1 MNKNRAK
8 EYVKEALSLRL
19 SLQNTKGLKSYEKYE
34 GHLKDFPKSLFKYR
48 CFNKFTI
55 DSISNNYLYLSPA
68 KELDDQFECTAN
80 FDPSITYSNEI
91 IEKYFVEEV
100 ANMISDYPSNFKKS
114 EMKKLMY
121 ECLDKKSK
129 ISAKKEKIDLKSSKI
144 KSNCSSKESKEIL
157 KIFGALISG
166 MWMNDKT
173 PDIFNDLIKKA
184 LSAKDKL
191 GIGSLSEINTSQVM
205 WDMYSDHYSGYCV
218 EYDTSDDIDLK
229 INTFPVVYGNK
240 RQTNILS
247 ILIGMIVEG
256 YIVNLSNNKEYTLE
270 RSLDY
275 FYLIITKYKEWEFQK
290 EWRIVGDAYFKF
302 PMPKIKSIYLGK
314 KCTCDNEKLIIKL
327 AKELGFSVYKQKDNY
342 VDLSIDFEKIYN

>member
-191 GIGSLSEINTSQVM
+191 GIGSLSEINTSQIM

-218 EYDTSDDIDLK
+218 EYDTSYDIDLK

>member
-1 MNKNRAK
+1 MNKKRTK
-8 EYVKEALSLRL
+8 KYVKEALSLRL

-34 GHLKDFPKSLFKYR
+34 EHLKNFPKSLFKYR
-48 CFNKFTI
+48 CFDKYTV

-91 IEKYFVEEV
+91 IKKYFAEEV

-121 ECLDKKSK
+121 ECLDKKTK
-129 ISAKKEKIDLKSSKI
+129 ISVKKEKIDLKSSKI
-144 KSNCSSKESKEIL
+144 KS
-157 KIFGALISG
+157 IFEALISG

-173 PDIFNDLIKKA
+173 PEIFNDLIKKA
-184 LSAKDKL
+184 LSAKDKI

-290 EWRIVGDAYFKF
+290 EWRIVGDAHFKF

-314 KCTCDNEKLIIKL
+314 KCSNDKEKLIIEL
-327 AKELGFSVYKQKDNY
+327 AKEFGFSVYKQKDNY
-342 VDLSIDFEKIYN
+342 IDLSIDFEKIFNL

>member
-55 DSISNNYLYLSPA
+55 DSISNNCLYLSPA

-121 ECLDKKSK
+121 ECLDKKPK
-129 ISAKKEKIDLKSSKI
+129 LSAKKEKIDLKSSKI

-191 GIGSLSEINTSQVM
+191 GIGSLSKINTSQVM

-256 YIVNLSNNKEYTLE
+256 YILNLSNNKEYTLE

-327 AKELGFSVYKQKDNY
+327 AKELRFSVYKQKDNY

>member
-8 EYVKEALSLRL
+8 EYAKEALSLRL
-19 SLQNTKGLKSYEKYE
+19 NLQNTKGLKSYEKYE

-91 IEKYFVEEV
+91 IKKYFAEEV

-121 ECLDKKSK
+121 ECLDKKTK
-129 ISAKKEKIDLKSSKI
+129 ISVKKENIDLKSSKI
-144 KSNCSSKESKEIL
+144 KSNYSSKESKEIL

-173 PDIFNDLIKKA
+173 PEIFNDLIKKA
-184 LSAKDKL
+184 L
-191 GIGSLSEINTSQVM
+191 GE
-205 WDMYSDHYSGYCV
+205 C
-218 EYDTSDDIDLK
+218 
-229 INTFPVVYGNK
+229 YGNK
-240 RQTNILS
+240 
-247 ILIGMIVEG
+247 
-256 YIVNLSNNKEYTLE
+256 
-270 RSLDY
+270 
-275 FYLIITKYKEWEFQK
+275 
-290 EWRIVGDAYFKF
+290 WRKF
-302 PMPKIKSIYLGK
+302 
-314 KCTCDNEKLIIKL
+314 
-327 AKELGFSVYKQKDNY
+327 
-342 VDLSIDFEKIYN
+342 

>member
-1 MNKNRAK
+1 M
-8 EYVKEALSLRL
+8 
-19 SLQNTKGLKSYEKYE
+19 
-34 GHLKDFPKSLFKYR
+34 
-48 CFNKFTI
+48 
-55 DSISNNYLYLSPA
+55 YLSPA

-91 IEKYFVEEV
+91 IKKYFAEEV

-121 ECLDKKSK
+121 ECLDKKTK
-129 ISAKKEKIDLKSSKI
+129 ISVKKEKIDLKSSKI
-144 KSNCSSKESKEIL
+144 KSNYSSKESKEIL

-173 PDIFNDLIKKA
+173 PEIFNDLIKKA

-240 RQTNILS
+240 RQTNFLS

-290 EWRIVGDAYFKF
+290 EWRIVGDAHFKF

-314 KCTCDNEKLIIKL
+314 KCSNDKEKLIIEL
-327 AKELGFSVYKQKDNY
+327 AKEFGFSVYKQRDNY
-342 VDLSIDFEKIYN
+342 IDLSIDFEKIFN